1 MGLNGMCVMCGAG
14 HQLLFIDTPGFL
26 PLVEANPGLTVQ
38 KSTLAWTGPASLS
51 LPDMLHN

>member
-14 HQLLFIDTPGFL
+14 HQILFIDTPGFL